1 MIKTL
6 IHKINF
12 NMLRTIF
19 LIIVCLSSLGL
30 SAQEKWTLEQ
40 CVDYAIENNIQI
52 KQSELD
58 LDEADINLFGSR
70 MRSLPDLNGNV
81 GVNTST
87 GRSIDPFTNTII
99 DRGINS
105 QNANIGASVPIFNG
119 FQIRNSI
126 KRDEQGLRAASYDL
140 QSVKN
145 DIILNVV
152 TFYTNILFN
161 KELLETSKLRLG
173 TTQSQENRVNRQVEI
188 GSLPLTNLLQIR
200 QQLANDELE
209 VIRAENN
216 LELSTLQLKQLLQ
229 ISAEVSFDIEIPD
242 LPDPKPD
249 DLMETSTKIYDFA
262 VQTQP
267 VIKAAEA
274 RKEAAYYG
282 IGVAK
287 SAYYPSINGNAG
299 ISTAYSSA
307 APAVFPVLGSENQ
320 IITQQIG
327 FVQLPDGTDYPVLT
341 EREVPSEFT
350 ENTYLNQ
357 LDFNQR
363 RFLGV
368 SMSIPIFNKFQV
380 KNNVE
385 RAIINQK
392 RSEYQLISA
401 KNQLQQTIEQAYL
414 DVKSA
419 SKAYSALT
427 NSLKA
432 SELAFQNAEQRLELG
447 ATDAVEYTQ
456 IKNDY
461 EQVRSDLVRAKY
473 DYIFKLKVLDFYQ
486 GKPLNF

>member
-1 MIKTL
+1 
-6 IHKINF
+6 
-12 NMLRTIF
+12 MLRTIF
-19 LIIVCLSSLGL
+19 LIIVCFSSLTL
-30 SAQEKWTLEQ
+30 IAQEKWTLEQ
-40 CVDYAIENNIQI
+40 CIDYAMEYNLQV

-58 LDEADINLFGSR
+58 LEEADINLFGSK
-70 MRSLPDLNGNV
+70 MRSLPDLNGNL
-81 GVNTST
+81 GYNTST

-105 QNANIGASVPIFNG
+105 QNASIGAGVPIFNG
-119 FQIRNSI
+119 FEIRNSVN
-126 KRDEQGLRAASYDL
+126 RDKQGLRAASYDL

-145 DIILNVV
+145 DVILDVV

-161 KELLETSKLRLG
+161 KELLETAKLRIE
-173 TTQSQENRVNRQVEI
+173 TTKSQERRVNRQVEI
-188 GSLPLTNLLQIR
+188 GSLPLANQLQIR

-209 VIRAENN
+209 IIRAENN

-229 ISAEVSFDIEIPD
+229 ISADVQFDIETPN
-242 LPDPKPD
+242 LPDPEESEVV
-249 DLMETSTKIYDFA
+249 ETASAIYDFA
-262 VQTQP
+262 LQAQP

-287 SAYYPSINGNAG
+287 SGYYPSISLNAG
-299 ISTAYSSA
+299 LSTAYSSA
-307 APAVFPVLGSENQ
+307 APAFFPVLGSENQ
-320 IITQQIG
+320 VITQQIG
-327 FVQLPDGTDYPVLT
+327 FVRLPDGTDYPVLA
-341 EREVPSEFT
+341 ENEVPSEFT
-350 ENTYLNQ
+350 ENTYWNQ

-368 SMSIPIFNKFQV
+368 SMNIPIFNKFQV
-380 KNNVE
+380 RNNVE

-392 RSEYQLISA
+392 RSELQLIST

-419 SKAYSALT
+419 AKAYSALE
-427 NSLKA
+427 NSLEA
-432 SELAFQNAEQRLELG
+432 SELAFQNAEQRLEFG

>member
-1 MIKTL
+1 
-6 IHKINF
+6 
-12 NMLRTIF
+12 MLRTVF
-19 LIIVCLSSLGL
+19 LIIVCFSSYGV
-30 SAQEKWTLEQ
+30 SAQEKWTLQQ
-40 CVDYAIENNIQI
+40 CIDYAMEYNIQV

-58 LDEADINLFGSR
+58 LEEADLNLFGSR
-70 MRSLPDLNGNV
+70 MRSLPDLNGNI
-81 GVNTST
+81 GYNIST

-105 QNANIGASVPIFNG
+105 QNASLGASVPIFNG
-119 FQIRNSI
+119 FEIRNSI
-126 KRDEQGLRAASYDL
+126 NRDKAGMRAASFDL

-145 DIILNVV
+145 DVILDVV

-161 KELLETSKLRLG
+161 KELLETAMLRLG
-173 TTQSQENRVNRQVEI
+173 TTQSQERRVNRQVEI
-188 GSLPLTNLLQIR
+188 GSLPLTNQLQIR

-216 LELSTLQLKQLLQ
+216 LELSVLQLKQLLQ
-229 ISAEVSFDIEIPD
+229 ISAEVNFDVVTPD
-242 LPDPKPD
+242 LPDPEENEV
-249 DLMETSTKIYDFA
+249 LESSSAIYEFA
-262 VQTQP
+262 LQAQP

-287 SAYYPSINGNAG
+287 SGYYPSINANAG

-320 IITQQIG
+320 TVTQEIG
-327 FVQLPDGTDYPVLT
+327 FVRLPDGKDYPVMAQN
-341 EREVPSEFT
+341 EIPSEFT
-350 ENTYLNQ
+350 ENTYWNQ

-368 SMSIPIFNKFQV
+368 SMNIPIFNRFQV

-385 RAIINQK
+385 RAVLNQK
-392 RSEYQLISA
+392 RSEYQLIST

-419 SKAYSALT
+419 AKAYSALE
-427 NSLKA
+427 NSLEA
-432 SELAFQNAEQRLELG
+432 SELAFQNAEQRLEYG

-461 EQVRSDLVRAKY
+461 EQVRSDLIRAKY
-473 DYIFKLKVLDFYQ
+473 DYIFKQKVLDFYQ

>member
-1 MIKTL
+1 
-6 IHKINF
+6 
-12 NMLRTIF
+12 MLRTIF
-19 LIIVCLSSLGL
+19 LTILCFSSLTL
-30 SAQEKWTLEQ
+30 IAQEKWTLEQ
-40 CVDYAIENNIQI
+40 CINYAMEYNLQV

-58 LDEADINLFGSR
+58 LEEADINLFGSK
-70 MRSLPDLNGNV
+70 MRSLPDLNGNL
-81 GVNTST
+81 GYNIST

-105 QNANIGASVPIFNG
+105 QNASLGAGVPIFNG
-119 FQIRNSI
+119 FEIRNAVN
-126 KRDEQGLRAASYDL
+126 RDKQGVRAASYDL
-140 QSVKN
+140 QSIKN
-145 DIILNVV
+145 DVILDVV

-161 KELLETSKLRLG
+161 KELLETAKLRIE
-173 TTQSQENRVNRQVEI
+173 TTKSQERRVNRQVEI
-188 GSLPLTNLLQIR
+188 GSLPLANQLQIR

-216 LELSTLQLKQLLQ
+216 LELSILQLKQLLQ
-229 ISAEVSFDIEIPD
+229 ISADVQFDIETPD
-242 LPDPKPD
+242 LPDPEQSEVV
-249 DLMETSTKIYDFA
+249 ETASAIYEFA
-262 VQTQP
+262 LQAQP

-287 SAYYPSINGNAG
+287 SGYYPSISVNAG
-299 ISTAYSSA
+299 LSTAYSSA
-307 APAVFPVLGSENQ
+307 APAFFPVLGSENQ
-320 IITQQIG
+320 TITQQIG
-327 FVQLPDGTDYPVLT
+327 FVRLPDGTDYPVLA
-341 EREVPSEFT
+341 ENEVPSEFT
-350 ENTYLNQ
+350 ENTYWNQ

-368 SMSIPIFNKFQV
+368 SMNIPIFNKFQV
-380 KNNVE
+380 RNNVE

-392 RSEYQLISA
+392 RSELQLIST

-419 SKAYSALT
+419 AKAYSALE
-427 NSLKA
+427 NSLEA
-432 SELAFQNAEQRLELG
+432 SELAFQNAEQRLEFG